1 MSQQLVPIN
10 GGVQTLQTNTQRRSV
25 NTLSVQSIEV
35 KNLKSRPTEWIPGG
49 RPIYRRLPAASETYQ
64 VNFFDILP
72 AANTAVSLSGVQDV
86 GYVYIPWGEGIFGS
100 TSLEVVA
107 SPTFEDLIVK
117 SGQVVWKYG
126 TIVVPPAIINLKE
139 LDFDSG
145 RYLVAYQLSYDD
157 APLEHL
163 YQVEDYLLTGTK
175 LLITSGSDSVVGWR
189 YPILNAFLNSTTY
202 WSNSDSFFP
211 SPQQPSEAFIQWVSN
226 ETFQSSP
233 TAPEK
238 VLASAYSKIVLRC
251 PTGMIF
257 SGNATLSYLDESGL
271 NFVSTVSVSKDDTS
285 QYFQFTLPSP
295 SFQTGWR
302 VDFTDLNVK
311 IQTITV
317 SGIVTKVT
325 QQVEPSS
332 RCVLSIY
339 PAGTEPSKVLSPEG
353 DEITVTYCNLAYI
366 DVDSNF
372 LLTDIQD
379 IRPIIHR
386 DYKPVAEWLTRP
398 FDEDLINFYE
408 QVSGYSV
415 LWMSPDVCLNQEYL
429 TLENY
434 GVELT

>member
-1 MSQQLVPIN
+1 MSQQLIPLS
-10 GGVQTLQTNTQRRSV
+10 GGVQTLQTNTQRQGVR
-25 NTLSVQSIEV
+25 TLSVQTIEV
-35 KNLKSRPTEWIPGG
+35 RNLKSRPTEWVPEG

-72 AANTAVSLSGVQDV
+72 ASNTAVSFNGVQDV
-86 GYVYIPWGEGIFGS
+86 GYVYIPWGEGIFGPV
-100 TSLEVVA
+100 SLEVVA

-126 TIVVPPAIINLKE
+126 TIVVPPAIVNLKE

-157 APLEHL
+157 APVESLF
-163 YQVEDYLLTGTK
+163 QVEDYFLTGTK
-175 LLITSGSDSVVGWR
+175 LLITSSSDSVVGWR
-189 YPILNAFLNSTTY
+189 YSALNAFLDSTTY

-211 SPQQPSEAFIQWVSN
+211 PSQQPSEAFIQWVSN
-226 ETFQSSP
+226 ETFQSSS

-238 VLASAYSKIVLRC
+238 ILASAYSKVVLRC
-251 PTGMIF
+251 PSGTNF
-257 SGNATLSYLDESGL
+257 AGNATLSYEDDSSLE
-271 NFVSTVSVSKDDTS
+271 FVSTVSVLKDDTS
-285 QYFQFTLPSP
+285 QYYEFTLPTP

-302 VDFTDLNVK
+302 VDFSDLNVK
-311 IQTITV
+311 IQNITV
-317 SGIVTKVT
+317 SGVVTKVA
-325 QQVEPSS
+325 QQAEPSS

-339 PAGTEPSKVLSPEG
+339 PAGTEPSTVLSPEG
-353 DEITVTYCNLAYI
+353 EEIPVKYCNLAYI
-366 DVDSNF
+366 DVNSNF

-386 DYKPVAEWLTRP
+386 DYKPIADWLTRP

-408 QVSGYSV
+408 QVSGYPV
-415 LWMSPDVCLNQEYL
+415 LWMSPVVCLSQEYL
-429 TLENY
+429 KLNFY

>member
-1 MSQQLVPIN
+1 MSQQLVPLS

-35 KNLKSRPTEWIPGG
+35 KNLKSRPTEWIPDG

-72 AANTAVSLSGVQDV
+72 ASNTAVRFNEIQDV
-86 GYVYIPWGEGIFGS
+86 GYVYIPWGEGIFGPV
-100 TSLEVVA
+100 SLEVVA

-126 TIVVPPAIINLKE
+126 TIAVPPAIINLKE
-139 LDFDSG
+139 LDFNSG
-145 RYLVAYQLSYDD
+145 RYLVAYQLSFDN
-157 APLEHL
+157 APVENL
-163 YQVEDYLLTGTK
+163 YQVEDYFLAGTK
-175 LLITSGSDSVVGWR
+175 LLITASSDAVVGWR
-189 YPILNAFLNSTTY
+189 YPAVNAFLSSTTY
-202 WSNSDSFFP
+202 WSNGDSYFSTSEP
-211 SPQQPSEAFIQWVSN
+211 TEAFIEWISN

-233 TAPEK
+233 NTPET
-238 VLASAYSKIVLRC
+238 VLASAYSRIVFRC
-251 PTGMIF
+251 PAGTSF
-257 SGNATLSYLDESGL
+257 SGSATLSYVSDAGSEV
-271 NFVSTVSVSKDDTS
+271 VSTVSVSLDETS
-285 QYFQFTLPSP
+285 QYFEFLFPSP

-302 VDFTDLNVK
+302 VDFTDIAIK
-311 IQTITV
+311 IETIRV
-317 SGIVTKVT
+317 SGIVTKVERK
-325 QQVEPSS
+325 VEPSS
-332 RCVLSIY
+332 SCALAIY
-339 PAGTEPSKVLSPEG
+339 PEGTEPNTVLSSDGE
-353 DEITVTYCNLAYI
+353 EISVTYCNLAFI

-386 DYKPVAEWLTRP
+386 DFKPISDWLTRP

-415 LWMSPDVCLNQEYL
+415 LWMSPVVCLAQEYL
-429 TLENY
+429 TLTNY